1 VRSIE
6 PHLIEAARSLGIR
19 RGMLVREVVLPGA
32 LPLVFTGLRL
42 SLQACW
48 TTLVAGELIGA
59 IVGLGHVL
67 YQAGL
72 DLYPAMIVAGMMGVA
87 VAGAMMTVALAWL
100 EVRSMPWRSP

>member
-1 VRSIE
+1 M
-6 PHLIEAARSLGIR
+6 EAARSLGVSR
-19 RGMLVREVVLPGA
+19 VMLVREVLFPGA

-72 DLYPAMIVAGMMGVA
+72 DLFPAMIVVGMVFVA
-87 VAGAMMTVALAWL
+87 IGGASMTALLGWL
-100 EVRSMPWRSP
+100 EVRAMPWHAR